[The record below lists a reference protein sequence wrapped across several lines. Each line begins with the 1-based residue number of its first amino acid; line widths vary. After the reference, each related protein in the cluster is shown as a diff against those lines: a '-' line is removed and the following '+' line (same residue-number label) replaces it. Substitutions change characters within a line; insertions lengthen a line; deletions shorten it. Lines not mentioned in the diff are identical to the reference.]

1 MIALDEDFLIGS
13 IPPIIPLGTGGRPW
27 RLRPPG
33 GVPDRPWHARHSGQ
47 QHDGRALES
56 HCRRTQLPGRC
67 GDGGCRGRVP
77 VVAAT
82 GARPLT
88 GVLRRGRREPVKN
101 ENAPLRHQ

>member
-1 MIALDEDFLIGS
+1 MKA
-13 IPPIIPLGTGGRPW
+13 
-27 RLRPPG
+27 
-33 GVPDRPWHARHSGQ
+33 A
-47 QHDGRALES
+47 
-56 HCRRTQLPGRC
+56 
-67 GDGGCRGRVP
+67 RGRVP